1 MTETRPQ
8 PKLPRVP
15 PAKQGRVKQRQ
26 CGLTACRKSSQEQS
40 LEAVGLCL
48 LHAAWAD
55 LLSLGPGASVPTCL
69 NSPPTGKPDA
79 GNPPVRFGG
88 RGGTT
93 VPSLPLSGGA
103 IRARA
108 KHLIERIFPSSR
120 SKPLERPIES
130 SSSGPLKK
138 VKKSEKKACLH
149 RWVL

>member
-26 CGLTACRKSSQEQS
+26 CGLSACRKSSQEQS

-48 LHAAWAD
+48 LHAAWTD

-93 VPSLPLSGGA
+93 VPSLPLSGERSA
-103 IRARA
+103 PPLDALSASNIRFGG
-108 KHLIERIFPSSR
+108 RILYYKR
-120 SKPLERPIES
+120 LR
-130 SSSGPLKK
+130 LR
-138 VKKSEKKACLH
+138 V
-149 RWVL
+149 R